1 MFFDT
6 INLEGSKMKKTL
18 KTIYLFSVALLIGVV
33 LIFIGTQI
41 QKKRIA
47 SLKEIVEEQKEEIE
61 RLKQQEIIW
70 QQKVEDKQAI
80 QAKNKAIAKKFLE
93 TWKAVVGRNAPY
105 ENVVI
110 SDGVMRIYF
119 SDGYEATAFIAN
131 PEVISRFALDYFLR
145 ETKRNTGTV
154 EYYTPLKKKI
164 FSVSGSS
171 STTEIK
177 KY

>member
-1 MFFDT
+1 
-6 INLEGSKMKKTL
+6 MKKTL
-18 KTIYLFSVALLIGVV
+18 KTIYLFSVALLIVVV

-41 QKKRIA
+41 QKGRIA
-47 SLKEIVEEQKEEIE
+47 SLKEVVETQKKEIE

-70 QQKVEDKQAI
+70 QQKIEDKQAV
-80 QAKNKAIAKKFLE
+80 QARNKAITKKFLK
-93 TWKAVVGRNAPY
+93 TWKAVVGRDAPY
-105 ENVVI
+105 ESVVI
-110 SDGVMRIYF
+110 NDGIMKIYF
-119 SDGYEATAFIAN
+119 ADGYEATAFIAN

-145 ETKRNTGTV
+145 ETGRSAGTV

-171 STTEIK
+171 SATEIK

>member
-1 MFFDT
+1 
-6 INLEGSKMKKTL
+6 MKKTL
-18 KTIYLFSVALLIGVV
+18 KMIYLVFVVLLIGVI
-33 LIFIGTQI
+33 LIFIGTQL

-47 SLKEIVEEQKEEIE
+47 GLKEMVEAQKEEIE
-61 RLKQQEIIW
+61 RLKQQEIIG
-70 QQKVEDKQAI
+70 QQKTEDKQSV
-80 QAKNKAIAKKFLE
+80 QVKNKAIEKKFLE
-93 TWKAVVGRNAPY
+93 TWKTVVGRDAPY
-105 ENVVI
+105 EKVDI

-131 PEVISRFALDYFLR
+131 PEVISRFALDFFLR
-145 ETKRNTGTV
+145 ETKRDSGTV

-164 FSVSGSS
+164 FSLSGSP

>member
-1 MFFDT
+1 MFFYAM
-6 INLEGSKMKKTL
+6 NLKGRKMKKTL
-18 KTIYLFSVALLIGVV
+18 KTIYLFSAVLLMGFI
-33 LIFIGTQI
+33 LIFAGTQI

-47 SLKEIVEEQKEEIE
+47 SLKEIVETQKEEIE

-70 QQKVEDKQAI
+70 QQQIEDKQAI
-80 QAKNKAIAKKFLE
+80 QARNKAIAKKFLV

-110 SDGVMRIYF
+110 RDGVMRIYF

-131 PEVISRFALDYFLR
+131 PEVISRFALDFFLR
-145 ETKRNTGTV
+145 ETKRDTGTV

-164 FSVSGSS
+164 FSMSGSS
-171 STTEIK
+171 STTEIR

>member
-1 MFFDT
+1 
-6 INLEGSKMKKTL
+6 MKKTL
-18 KTIYLFSVALLIGVV
+18 KAIYLVSVALLIGVI
-33 LIFIGTQI
+33 LIFIGTQL

-47 SLKEIVEEQKEEIE
+47 GLEEMVEAQKEEIE
-61 RLKQQEIIW
+61 RLKQQEIIG
-70 QQKVEDKQAI
+70 QQKTEDKQSV
-80 QAKNKAIAKKFLE
+80 QVKNKTIEKKFLE
-93 TWKAVVGRNAPY
+93 TWKAVVGRDAPY
-105 ENVVI
+105 EKVDI

-131 PEVISRFALDYFLR
+131 PEVISRFALDFFLR
-145 ETKRNTGTV
+145 ETKRDSGTV

-164 FSVSGSS
+164 FSLSGSS